1 MAQDGKKKPETAAG
15 TSSKTSKAGTSKAVT
30 SKTVSA
36 KASTAAKT
44 TKTTKATK
52 AKTTKTT
59 KATKT
64 TKTTKT
70 AAAAKA
76 STATKTAKTA
86 KTAKTTTS
94 PKATKAAKAAP
105 RKAEPAPKAAA
116 LTPTQLRFRRA
127 LWVLGWVLTLVGGLT
142 ILLSLIAYGAGVYI
156 SNPVTALTM
165 AVEQIWFLVHSFSLD
180 LFQVL
185 IERKLFFWLPNP
197 TDPWFNVVR
206 PILFQS
212 PITLFAVGG
221 VSLGFGWGLRRILR

>member
-15 TSSKTSKAGTSKAVT
+15 TSSKTSKAGTSKAGA
-30 SKTVSA
+30 SKAVSA

-44 TKTTKATK
+44 TKTAKTTK

-70 AAAAKA
+70 AAAAQA

-86 KTAKTTTS
+86 KTTAS

>member
-15 TSSKTSKAGTSKAVT
+15 TSSKTSKAGTSKAGA
-30 SKTVSA
+30 SKAVSA

-44 TKTTKATK
+44 TKTAKTTK

-70 AAAAKA
+70 AAAAQA

-86 KTAKTTTS
+86 KTTAS
-94 PKATKAAKAAP
+94 PKATKAAP